1 MPGTVQPPLCGSSSE
16 RGASCMLRP
25 AHEYERTALTSE
37 FAARTT
43 KYIAVSKVNI
53 LPALV
58 VR

>member
-1 MPGTVQPPLCGSSSE
+1 
-16 RGASCMLRP
+16 MLRP